1 MFKLAV
7 IVLIFVIE
15 TLSDDAEL
23 INEPEI
29 VANAVFWL
37 NWELLNEFKFVI
49 DIVFAD
55 AVEINEPDIVAKLV
69 FWVNWEPVKLF
80 NSVNCADADIIPSPP
95 TLNNLLSFPNVPP
108 FQ

>member
-1 MFKLAV
+1 MV

-15 TLSDDAEL
+15 IVFADAEL

-29 VANAVFWL
+29 VANVVFWL
-37 NWELLNEFKFVI
+37 NWELLNEFKLVI
-49 DIVFAD
+49 EIVFAE

-80 NSVNCADADIIPSPP
+80 NSVNWDDADITLSPP
-95 TLNNLLSFPNVPP
+95 ANKSLFSFPNVPP

>member
-1 MFKLAV
+1 M
-7 IVLIFVIE
+7 IE

-37 NWELLNEFKFVI
+37 NWELLNVFKFVI

-55 AVEINEPDIVAKLV
+55 AVKINEPDIVAKLV

-80 NSVNCADADIIPSPP
+80 NCVNCADDDITLSPP
-95 TLNNLLSFPNVPP
+95 ANKILLSFDNVPP